1 MFARRRAVA
10 LCFAVLAA
18 VVAVPVA
25 LAGPAA
31 AGPDDDFSLT
41 KSDDV
46 GGEALIGEEI
56 TYTLTASGTQ
66 ASNAY
71 LYNLSFRDVLP
82 VGVTFV
88 SADPAP
94 TAVLD
99 DVPGVGE
106 TTLVWENVNDLPA
119 NSTASISYIV
129 DTNPDFAGG
138 TTGSSTVPVGSVV
151 TNSARGRRQPRRLPD
166 PRLEPDHRHV
176 HR

>member
-1 MFARRRAVA
+1 MLVRRRSVL

-25 LAGPAA
+25 VAGPAA

-99 DVPGVGE
+99 DVPGAGE

-119 NSTASISYIV
+119 NSTASIDYIGRHQ
-129 DTNPDFAGG
+129 PRLRRR
-138 TTGSSTVPVGSVV
+138 VPPARRPSR
-151 TNSARGRRQPRRLPD
+151 SARWSPTRLRPS
-166 PRLEPDHRHV
+166 PASTPS
-176 HR
+176 